1 MGRSTILREMLLTFG
16 GAFLMAMMWTA
27 IIMRDGLK
35 TPLEVVTDMQSHLRD
50 FGGYFF
56 IFDILVF
63 GLLVRWI
70 HLARK
75 QKAPVNVWES

>member
-1 MGRSTILREMLLTFG
+1 MSRSIIREMLITFFC
-16 GAFLMAMMWTA
+16 AFSLAVIWTA

-35 TPLEVVTDMQSHLRD
+35 TPFEVITDMQSHLRD
-50 FGGYFF
+50 FGGYF
-56 IFDILVF
+56 IILDLLVF

-75 QKAPVNVWES
+75 QKSPINVWE